1 MKTYVRIT
9 FLPAGAKRR
18 RTTWAV
24 KLKEQGDIVT
34 YLECDSE
41 GETTKQAGFQNGVPV
56 ERSHLIVCT
65 KDSVVERPARMNNH
79 YAELELVADQG

>member
-9 FLPAGAKRR
+9 YLPMGAKRR

-24 KLKEQGDIVT
+24 KIKEHGNIVT
-34 YLECDSE
+34 YMECDKE
-41 GETTKQAGFQNGVPV
+41 GETSKDAGFQDGVPV
-56 ERSHLIVCT
+56 ERSHMIVCT

-79 YAELELVADQG
+79 YAELELV